1 MHLDF
6 HPENVLVSP
15 NGPIVIDWTNARRGE
30 PAVDVAMT
38 WVILATSAGL
48 PGRMVVPTYLDH
60 FDADEVRAA
69 LRVAAARRID
79 DPNVTDRERE
89 AVRRLVERETG

>member
-1 MHLDF
+1 M
-6 HPENVLVSP
+6 SP

-69 LRVAAARRID
+69 LRVAAALRID

>member
-1 MHLDF
+1 LSSSGSNPHVSERADRDRLDERA
-6 HPENVLVSP
+6 P
-15 NGPIVIDWTNARRGE
+15 RR
-30 PAVDVAMT
+30 
-38 WVILATSAGL
+38 AGRGRRHDL
-48 PGRMVVPTYLDH
+48 GDPRHQRRAPGSHGGADDLDH